1 MLERVHKQYRYLN
14 QIWNALYSAQRCQA
28 QLNLGSDPQPQPAGV
43 RGGEKGLRIP
53 SKPPPPQGFGFFPT
67 NIVGLLLESFGDFKT
82 LSVLRESAWERA
94 RYSVWLSRFLV
105 TKERLVSHLQHV
117 STLLCCRT
125 LKYTLLAENGINCV
139 ASWPCIFS
147 CSVRQKHTT
156 GRIKTPPQ
164 MKVAP

>member
-1 MLERVHKQYRYLN
+1 MRKVESVWETSSISTLLVTLLDTRIL
-14 QIWNALYSAQRCQA
+14 LS
-28 QLNLGSDPQPQPAGV
+28 SFV
-43 RGGEKGLRIP
+43 RGWLGGGGGGGLGIS

>member
-1 MLERVHKQYRYLN
+1 MRKVESVWETSSISTLLVTLLDTRILLSSFVRGWSGGWVGGGRRDWEFR
-14 QIWNALYSAQRCQA
+14 
-28 QLNLGSDPQPQPAGV
+28 LNL
-43 RGGEKGLRIP
+43 
-53 SKPPPPQGFGFFPT
+53 PPQGFGFFPT

>member
-1 MLERVHKQYRYLN
+1 MRKVESVWETSSISTLLVTLLDTRIL
-14 QIWNALYSAQRCQA
+14 LS
-28 QLNLGSDPQPQPAGV
+28 SFV
-43 RGGEKGLRIP
+43 RGWLGWGWGGEGLRIP
-53 SKPPPPQGFGFFPT
+53 CKPPHPPQGFGFFPT

-147 CSVRQKHTT
+147 CSVRQKH
-156 GRIKTPPQ
+156 KL
-164 MKVAP
+164 AE

>member
-1 MLERVHKQYRYLN
+1 MRKVESVWETSSISTLLVTLLDTRIL
-14 QIWNALYSAQRCQA
+14 LS
-28 QLNLGSDPQPQPAGV
+28 SFV
-43 RGGEKGLRIP
+43 RGWLGGWGGEEGLRIL
-53 SKPPPPQGFGFFPT
+53 SKPPAPPQGFWFFPT